1 MELVELRG
9 TATVITGTL
18 LRIIRAWAR
27 RGWRLACVLYNIVTT
42 YESVT
47 LDPPEAGAVDV
58 VGIPFAAPDTG
69 QFGGG
74 AHGEL
79 GLYYNVAIYFERRM
93 AADDQV
99 RCTSPPPPQ
108 IPFPLLLQPLLDTET
123 ALQGKVQA
131 FLALQ
136 DREQAVQRGEDA
148 VGHGRN
154 QGMQS
159 EGMVQRSRGHQ
170 V

>member
-1 MELVELRG
+1 MSREFH
-9 TATVITGTL
+9 L
-18 LRIIRAWAR
+18 LRQTRVNLGEGLMANWGYTTTWQFILSAGWPPMIRHVAHLPR
-27 RGWRLACVLYNIVTT
+27 
-42 YESVT
+42 
-47 LDPPEAGAVDV
+47 PPK
-58 VGIPFAAPDTG
+58 
-69 QFGGG
+69 
-74 AHGEL
+74 
-79 GLYYNVAIYFERRM
+79 
-93 AADDQV
+93 
-99 RCTSPPPPQ
+99 
-108 IPFPLLLQPLLDTET
+108 IPFPLPLQALLDKET

-159 EGMVQRSRGHQ
+159 EGKVQRSRGHQ